1 MTAAAELIAEL
12 GWGRVTTRAVA
23 ERAGLPHGSVSY
35 HFHGKQGLLTEAAMH
50 AFQQAIPVDGFAAS
64 TSVKELIGLIDAELS
79 DRDAI
84 DPVLSRLML
93 ETMREA
99 ERDAVLQE
107 RMAAMLGQY
116 RKLMI
121 KAVRADQKR
130 GLVFDGACPPP
141 SPPCSARSATGCFC
155 MRCLTP
161 TSISA
166 PRSRPCARCSPR
178 AGQAAQ
184 GGRERPGPTTA
195 RAFACNGVLVTR
207 GKAQC
212 SPTRVSRS

>member
-23 ERAGLPHGSVSY
+23 ERARLPHGSVSY
-35 HFHGKQGLLTEAAMH
+35 HFHGKQELLTEAAMH
-50 AFQQAIPVDGFAAS
+50 AFQQAIPVGTFAEL
-64 TSVKELIGLIDAELS
+64 TSVKDLIGLIDAELS

-107 RMAAMLGQY
+107 RMAAMLGRY

-130 GLVFDGACPPP
+130 GLVFDGA
-141 SPPCSARSATGCFC
+141 SPAAVATLLGAVGDGLLLHALLDPELDV
-155 MRCLTP
+155 RAAIKALRALLAPRPAGTP
-161 TSISA
+161 TKMT
-166 PRSRPCARCSPR
+166 RSRPGHGHNTGP
-178 AGQAAQ
+178 
-184 GGRERPGPTTA
+184 PGSLT
-195 RAFACNGVLVTR
+195 
-207 GKAQC
+207 
-212 SPTRVSRS
+212 S